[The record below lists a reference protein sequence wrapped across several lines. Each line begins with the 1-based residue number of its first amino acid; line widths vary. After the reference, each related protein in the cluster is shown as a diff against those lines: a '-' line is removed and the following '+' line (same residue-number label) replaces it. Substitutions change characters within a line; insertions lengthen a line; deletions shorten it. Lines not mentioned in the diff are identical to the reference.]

1 MKNWSEIILASTDN
15 GQHLSWRRRSDQRMR
30 IMGLDYGDR
39 NIGVAISDAFQWTAQ
54 GIGVVN
60 KRRDERELDDIEG
73 LVREHEVSEV
83 VVGLPKNMNGTIG
96 PRGEICIAFAQQLRE
111 KLNLPVHLWDERLT
125 TVSAER
131 TLLEADISRK
141 KRKQVVDKMAATL
154 ILQNYLD
161 SKTKR

>member
-1 MKNWSEIILASTDN
+1 
-15 GQHLSWRRRSDQRMR
+15 MR
-30 IMGLDYGDR
+30 TMGLDYGDR
-39 NIGVAISDAFQWTAQ
+39 RIGVAVSDAFGWTAQ
-54 GIGVVN
+54 GVGVVE
-60 KRRDERELDDIEG
+60 KRRDERELIEIEQ

-96 PRGEICIAFAQQLRE
+96 PRGEICIAFAQALRE

-141 KRKQVVDKMAATL
+141 KRRQVVDKMAATL